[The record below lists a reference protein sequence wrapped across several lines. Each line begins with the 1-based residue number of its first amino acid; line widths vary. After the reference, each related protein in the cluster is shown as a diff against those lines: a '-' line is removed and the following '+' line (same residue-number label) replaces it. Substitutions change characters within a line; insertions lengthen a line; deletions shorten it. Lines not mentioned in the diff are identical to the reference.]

1 MSRSVKSGSVESGSV
16 GYGNVGC
23 GRALTKCMIAG
34 AVVALAAAGASGATL
49 AKRASNAAAAK
60 IASMQPSGETE
71 TCLPLRRITSIVAA
85 DERTLLVRAGRDYY
99 VNRPSSRCM
108 GADNRSTRFEYTT
121 TIGSLCRN
129 DIVRVVENNS
139 GIFNGSCAL
148 GVFEKLAPAEKADEA
163 TES

>member
-1 MSRSVKSGSVESGSV
+1 MSRSVVSSRV
-16 GYGNVGC
+16 
-23 GRALTKCMIAG
+23 LTKCMIAG
-34 AVVALAAAGASGATL
+34 AVVAFAAAGVSGASI

-71 TCLPLRRITSIVAA
+71 TCLPLRRITSISAA
-85 DERTLLVRAGRDYY
+85 DERTLLVRSGSDYY
-99 VNRPSSRCM
+99 VNRPNSRCS
-108 GADNRSTRFEYTT
+108 GADNRSSRFEYTT

-139 GIFNGSCAL
+139 GILNGTCTL

-163 TES
+163 AES